1 MSDVIEDRAGVSL
14 KIVVACLEF
23 SAPATRLPSVV
34 TVLTVSECRIDV
46 SHFSDDLPVFREIG
60 AACAFP
66 GDHHVG
72 MSESPRWIVVA
83 LDILQDASD
92 EVVRLTKLQGRRRSM
107 SGLTGLVV
115 ALAVTG
121 GAPDGVLLDFTAS
134 WCGPCQQMM
143 PAVHRL
149 QKQGYAIRTVD
160 VDREPALARR
170 FNVTHMPT
178 FVLLVKGREVQRY
191 TGTLSESQLRRM
203 AAMIPQKSEASP
215 AEPKAPMP
223 QPAAGQVARSE
234 NPGLISRLG
243 AALTGQSTRSSE
255 ASGDQAEPNQ
265 NDVIRANISDTE
277 VPELT
282 RDPMQ
287 VCTRIRVKDS
297 SGMDIG
303 SGTIIYSEPGRT
315 LILTCGHIFRHFDET
330 GLIEVDVFQGERP
343 RMYDGE
349 LIQFDLKA
357 DVGLISI
364 STLET
369 LAAARV
375 STQSLQSGQ
384 LVFSVGC
391 GGGEPPS
398 KLQHRVTSTT
408 RFPAGYVECT
418 GTPIQGRSGGG
429 LFTVDGEVSGVCVL
443 ADPAARRGLY
453 TSLETVHALLDR
465 CGLSSVYRRAS
476 KPVEPLFVAEPDS
489 NRDGFNDSSRAE
501 PNDDRTDHSA
511 VATNQEELPPF
522 VEPDFSAD
530 TTAADVELPSELLPG
545 SQEQGVATPD
555 AFAGVLALVSQLS
568 PEDAS
573 TEPAPTDRGGAKPAA
588 GSRRPFVSPSA
599 ASLKDDLEA
608 ARGAEVVCVIRDRQQ
623 PDSPSRVIVI
633 HEASDRFVSDLTSE
647 VENQIQPTSLKVQKP
662 VERSTA
668 PVSVRFSRY
677 RRQR

>member
-1 MSDVIEDRAGVSL
+1 
-14 KIVVACLEF
+14 
-23 SAPATRLPSVV
+23 
-34 TVLTVSECRIDV
+34 
-46 SHFSDDLPVFREIG
+46 
-60 AACAFP
+60 
-66 GDHHVG
+66 
-72 MSESPRWIVVA
+72 
-83 LDILQDASD
+83 
-92 EVVRLTKLQGRRRSM
+92 M

-115 ALAVTG
+115 ALAAVG
-121 GAPDGVLLDFTAS
+121 GAPDGVLLDFSAS

-178 FVLLVKGREVQRY
+178 FVLLVKGQEVQRY

-203 AAMIPQKSEASP
+203 AAMIPQKTESASSGVRNPIVDAAPDDRTPSE
-215 AEPKAPMP
+215 K
-223 QPAAGQVARSE
+223 
-234 NPGLISRLG
+234 PGLITKLG
-243 AALTGQSTRSSE
+243 HALTGQSNRSSSD
-255 ASGDQAEPNQ
+255 AGDSLKSSQP
-265 NDVIRANISDTE
+265 DVVRGNISDADT
-277 VPELT
+277 PEFT

-303 SGTIIYSEPGRT
+303 SGTIIHSEPGKT
-315 LILTCGHIFRHFDET
+315 LILTCGHIFRHFDDT

-364 STLET
+364 STLDPLT
-369 LAAARV
+369 AARV
-375 STQSLQSGQ
+375 CRQPLKNGQ

-465 CGLSSVYRRAS
+465 CGLTSIYRHAAETQ
-476 KPVEPLFVAEPDS
+476 EPLFVADAAS
-489 NRDGFNDSSRAE
+489 NEEAKNDSSQIDIVDA
-501 PNDDRTDHSA
+501 PADRPQ
-511 VATNQEELPPF
+511 VATNQDELPPF
-522 VEPDFSAD
+522 VEPEFSSETAD
-530 TTAADVELPSELLPG
+530 DNIEVSPELLPG
-545 SQEQGVATPD
+545 SQEQGVETPD
-555 AFAGVLALVSQLS
+555 AFAGMLALVSQLS
-568 PEDAS
+568 PETA
-573 TEPAPTDRGGAKPAA
+573 TEKPSPETTGPESGSPSAAP
-588 GSRRPFVSPSA
+588 RRPFVSPSA
-599 ASLKDDLEA
+599 STMRDDLEA
-608 ARGAEVVCVIRDRQQ
+608 ARGAEVVCVIRDRDQ
-623 PDSPSRVIVI
+623 PDAPSRVIVI
-633 HEASDRFVSDLTSE
+633 HKASDRFVSDLTSE
-647 VENQIQPTSLKVQKP
+647 VENQVQPTSMTIRKP
-662 VERSTA
+662 AARSTA
-668 PVSVRFSRY
+668 PVSRKFSRY